1 LRTFQEQDQVVWV
14 LWLHCVAQIC
24 RVHLQG
30 QRTTTISFAQHRVMD
45 PLLQHFPT
53 AMVEQAGPGPQPAP
67 VGQ

>member
-1 LRTFQEQDQVVWV
+1 MVWV
-14 LWLHCVAQIC
+14 LWLHCSAQIC

-53 AMVEQAGPGPQPAP
+53 GVAEQSMLGPQPAP
-67 VGQ
+67 LGQ